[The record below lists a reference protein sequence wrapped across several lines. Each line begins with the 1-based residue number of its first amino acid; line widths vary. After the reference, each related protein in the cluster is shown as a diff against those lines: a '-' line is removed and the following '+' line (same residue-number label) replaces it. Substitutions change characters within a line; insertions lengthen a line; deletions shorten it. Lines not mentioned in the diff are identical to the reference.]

1 MKATTGRQ
9 PASTVKHERYP
20 TVNLK
25 PTLNNLGLT
34 LAALSIGL
42 LSCADAL
49 AADENAEKAATA
61 PVFARVGKDII
72 TQRQFD
78 SAYAAASRNR
88 FYHGKPPDAEVAALQ
103 REIGD
108 KLINDVLLLKEAK
121 RLKLKHDPEEVKN
134 KLEQIDKRN
143 AGKAQWQQI
152 RERALPVLATQIEDE
167 NLIKQLELRTRKVPE
182 PNEKQLRAY
191 YSAHPEKFTEP
202 QQIRVSIILLG
213 VDPGAPDFDAK
224 HKLGEELVKK
234 LREGADFAEM
244 AAKYS
249 TDAETVGQGGDMG
262 YLHGGM
268 LSELSELVASKLKP
282 GEISDPVRLME
293 GIGIYKLTDRKDAK
307 LNSFDAVKERATGL
321 YMTEEGEK
329 AWKSLITK
337 LRKKTSIKAD
347 VSGRY
352 LPLPG
357 SPTAGKK
364 NPAAK

>member
-1 MKATTGRQ
+1 
-9 PASTVKHERYP
+9 
-20 TVNLK
+20 VNLK
-25 PTLNNLGLT
+25 PTLNHLGLALT
-34 LAALSIGL
+34 ALSIGL
-42 LSCADAL
+42 LSCVGAL
-49 AADENAEKAATA
+49 AADDSAEKEATA
-61 PVFARVGKDII
+61 PVFAQVGKEII

-78 SAYAAASRNR
+78 AAYAAASRNR

-121 RLKLKHDPEEVKN
+121 RLKLKPDPEEVKK
-134 KLEQIDKRN
+134 KLDQIDERN
-143 AGKAQWQQI
+143 AGKAQWQRI
-152 RERALPVLATQIEDE
+152 RERALPVLTGQIEDE
-167 NLIKQLELRTRKVPE
+167 NLIKQLEQRTRKVPA
-182 PNEKQLRAY
+182 PSEKQLRAY
-191 YSAHPEKFTEP
+191 YTAYPEKFTEP
-202 QQIRVSIILLG
+202 QQIRISIILLG

-224 HKLGEELVKK
+224 YKLGEDLVKK

-244 AAKYS
+244 VTKYS

-268 LSELSELVASKLKP
+268 LSELSEQVASKLKP

-307 LNSFDAVKERATGL
+307 LNSFDDVKERAAAL
-321 YMTEEGEK
+321 YTTDEGEK
-329 AWKSLITK
+329 AWKSLIAK

-357 SPTAGKK
+357 PSTADEK
-364 NPAAK
+364 NPATK